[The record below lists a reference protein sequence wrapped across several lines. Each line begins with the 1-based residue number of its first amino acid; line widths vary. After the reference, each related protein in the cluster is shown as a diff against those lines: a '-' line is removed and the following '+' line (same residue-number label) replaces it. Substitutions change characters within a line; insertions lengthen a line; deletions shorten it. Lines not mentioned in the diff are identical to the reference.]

1 MLNKEKAERYQIEF
15 YCIDDLVP
23 KNHLLRKIENAVDF
37 KKIYEITDELY
48 CKDNGRPNVDSVVLF
63 KMVLIQHLYG
73 LNSLRRTHEEIKMN
87 IAYRWFLGYALHEDI
102 PHFSTVS
109 RNFKHRYS
117 LEIID
122 SVFEWILSEI
132 EKAGYL
138 SPEAVFIDGTHI
150 KANANMKKAIKKA
163 VPEAAKIYEEKL
175 AEEIGIDRAAHG
187 KKQLKDKNDSDDD
200 TPSAPATKEITVST
214 TDPECGVFHK
224 GEHKKCFAFAAQTA
238 CDKNGYVMGVTVNSG
253 NVHDSVAF
261 DGLYDELSE
270 KYPEI
275 KIVVAD
281 SAYKTP
287 WICKRITDD
296 NRAMSM
302 PYKRP
307 MGKDG
312 FFRPHEYVYDEY
324 YDCVICPENQILK
337 YSTTNREGY
346 REYKSNKCVC
356 QNCPSREKCTQSKE
370 CQKVVTIHIW
380 NNYIE
385 IAEDYR
391 HTPYIKQIYEKRQE
405 TIERVFADAKEKHAM
420 RYTQYRGLAQVTKW
434 VKLKFAA
441 MNLKKYAIHRFREP
455 LFISLFY
462 FFSHFVHYFTP
473 FPFRKW
479 GFATD

>member
-1 MLNKEKAERYQIEF
+1 M
-15 YCIDDLVP
+15 ID
-23 KNHLLRKIENAVDF
+23 
-37 KKIYEITDELY
+37 
-48 CKDNGRPNVDSVVLF
+48 G
-63 KMVLIQHLYG
+63 
-73 LNSLRRTHEEIKMN
+73 
-87 IAYRWFLGYALHEDI
+87 
-102 PHFSTVS
+102 
-109 RNFKHRYS
+109 
-117 LEIID
+117 
-122 SVFEWILSEI
+122 VFEWILSEI

-138 SPEAVFIDGTHI
+138 SPEAVFIDGTHT

-175 AEEIGIDRAAHG
+175 AEEIGMDRAAHA
-187 KKQLKDKNDSDDD
+187 KKPLKDKNNDNDD
-200 TPSAPATKEITVST
+200 TPSSPATKEILEST

-224 GEHKKCFAFAAQTA
+224 GEHRKCFAYAAQTG
-238 CDKNGYVMGVTVNSG
+238 CDKHGYIMGVTVNPG

-261 DGLYDELSE
+261 DGLYDELTE
-270 KYPEI
+270 KHPEI
-275 KIVVAD
+275 EIIAAD

-287 WICKRITDD
+287 WICKKITDD
-296 NRAMSM
+296 NRIMSM

-312 FFRPHEYVYDEY
+312 FFRPREYVYDEY
-324 YDCVICPENQILK
+324 YDCVISPENQILK

-346 REYKSNKCVC
+346 REYKSDKCVC
-356 QNCPSREKCTQSKE
+356 QNCPSRELCTHSKE

-380 NNYIE
+380 NDYVE
-385 IAEDYR
+385 LAEDYR
-391 HTPYIKQIYEKRQE
+391 HTPYIKQIYEKRKE

-455 LFISLFY
+455 LFIYLLY
-462 FFSHFVHYFTP
+462 LFSHFLHYFTP
-473 FPFRKW
+473 SPVRKW

>member
-1 MLNKEKAERYQIEF
+1 MDE
-15 YCIDDLVP
+15 LVP
-23 KNHLLRKIENAVDF
+23 SDHLLRKIDKVIDF
-37 KKIYEITDELY
+37 SRIYEFVEDLY
-48 CKDNGRPNVDSVVLF
+48 CPNNGRPSVDPVVLF

-73 LNSLRRTHEEIKMN
+73 LNSLRRTHEEIQMN
-87 IAYRWFLGYALHEDI
+87 IAYRWFLGYSLHENI

-117 LEIID
+117 LEVID

-132 EKAGYL
+132 EEAGYL

-163 VPEAAKIYEEKL
+163 VPEAAKIYEERL
-175 AEEIGIDRAAHG
+175 AEEIGMDREAHG
-187 KKQLKDKNDSDDD
+187 KKPLKDKNNDDDDD
-200 TPSAPATKEITVST
+200 TPSSPATKEILEST

-224 GEHKKCFAFAAQTA
+224 GEHKKCFAYAAQTG
-238 CDKNGYVMGVTVNSG
+238 CDKHGYVMGVTVNPG

-261 DGLYDELSE
+261 DGLYDELTE
-270 KYPEI
+270 KHPEI
-275 KIVVAD
+275 EIVAAD

-287 WICKRITDD
+287 WICKKITDD
-296 NRAMSM
+296 NRIMSM

-307 MGKDG
+307 NGKDG

-337 YSTTNREGY
+337 YSTTNRDGY
-346 REYKSNKCVC
+346 REYKSNKCIC

-370 CQKVVTIHIW
+370 CQKTVTIHIW
-380 NNYIE
+380 NNYVE
-385 IAEDYR
+385 LAEDYR
-391 HTPYIKQIYEKRQE
+391 HTPYIKQIYEKRKE

-441 MNLKKYAIHRFREP
+441 MNLKKYAIHRFGER
-455 LFISLFY
+455 LLY
-462 FFSHFVHYFTP
+462 AFFDAFCFFRYYFTP
-473 FPFRKW
+473 FSKRKW
-479 GFATD
+479 GFATV

>member
-1 MLNKEKAERYQIEF
+1 MLNKEKTDRYQIEF
-15 YCIDDLVP
+15 YCVDDLVP
-23 KNHLLRKIENAVDF
+23 KNHLLRK
-37 KKIYEITDELY
+37 
-48 CKDNGRPNVDSVVLF
+48 
-63 KMVLIQHLYG
+63 
-73 LNSLRRTHEEIKMN
+73 
-87 IAYRWFLGYALHEDI
+87 
-102 PHFSTVS
+102 
-109 RNFKHRYS
+109 
-117 LEIID
+117 
-122 SVFEWILSEI
+122 I

-175 AEEIGIDRAAHG
+175 AEEIGIDRAVHG
-187 KKQLKDKNDSDDD
+187 KRPLKDKNDSDDH
-200 TPSAPATKEITVST
+200 TPLHPATKEIIVST
-214 TDPECGVFHK
+214 TGPECGVFYK

-261 DGLYDELSE
+261 DGLYDELTE
-270 KYPEI
+270 KHPEI
-275 KIVVAD
+275 EIIAAD

-287 WICKRITDD
+287 RICKKITDD
-296 NRAMSM
+296 NRIMSM
-302 PYKRP
+302 PYKRL
-307 MGKDG
+307 MGKEG
-312 FFRPHEYVYDEY
+312 FFSPHEYVYDEY
-324 YDCVICPENQILK
+324 YDCVICPKNQILK

-356 QNCPSREKCTQSKE
+356 QNCPSRELCTHSKE

-380 NNYIE
+380 CDYVE
-385 IAEDYR
+385 LAEDYR
-391 HTPYIKQIYEKRQE
+391 QTPYIKQIHEKRKE

-455 LFISLFY
+455 LFICLLY
-462 FFSHFVHYFTP
+462 LFSHFLHYFSLSP
-473 FPFRKW
+473 VRKW
-479 GFATD
+479 GFATGWGGFNVALFLFYQEVKLQWRQQE